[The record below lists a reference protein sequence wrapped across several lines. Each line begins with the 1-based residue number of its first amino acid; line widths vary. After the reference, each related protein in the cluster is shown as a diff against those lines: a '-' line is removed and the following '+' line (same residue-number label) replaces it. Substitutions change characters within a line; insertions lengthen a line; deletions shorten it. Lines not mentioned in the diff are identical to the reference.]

1 MKTTI
6 IRNLFSIDQ
15 HVRLYFKIVEEHLSC
30 PPAIR
35 KKYLRYLRYEIA
47 RYLLRRP
54 DALMSD
60 VCKKFGDPYDQMPE
74 VLKLLEKYHARELRR
89 RTVLFIVI
97 VSILAV
103 LLAIAVIVAVH
114 YAMETDVYVHIS
126 DIYEK
131 K

>member
-6 IRNLFSIDQ
+6 IKNLFSIDQ

-47 RYLLRRP
+47 RYLLRHP

-74 VLKLLEKYHARELRR
+74 VLKLLEKYHARELRI
-89 RTVLFIVI
+89 RTTIF
-97 VSILAV
+97 LAV
-103 LLAIAVIVAVH
+103 VAVLVVLLVVASIFAVT
-114 YAMETDVYVHIS
+114 YMLDNESYVHITS
-126 DIYEK
+126 LK
-131 K
+131 KHL